1 MISKIFFIVSFIL
14 LLLSGIQ
21 NTSALSQTLRIGY
34 VEFPPMTYTDQN
46 GEPAGL
52 LMESAIKTIEK
63 AGFDWEAVSLPANR
77 IGSLMATGQIHVWLG
92 LDTLPQ
98 FKGNTHVG
106 AAVVEKLT
114 LRAYTIGQ
122 KPPIHSLQDL
132 NGKTLLILRG
142 YSYGGWTSY
151 IKNPA
156 NDIRYLEFNTHEKAF
171 ERLKILSERINDLY
185 LLNYKHPSDIVLQKL
200 VLPNIQF
207 NQISSFDMHFVVTK
221 KMVEAEAILERIET
235 AFQQLSASGE

>member
-1 MISKIFFIVSFIL
+1 MISKNFFIATFIL
-14 LLLSGIQ
+14 LLLSGI
-21 NTSALSQTLRIGY
+21 NGTPAFSQTLRIGY

-52 LMESAIKTIEK
+52 LMESAIKTMEK

-77 IGSLMATGQIHVWLG
+77 IGSLMATGHIHVWLG

-98 FKGNTHVG
+98 FNGNTHVG
-106 AAVVEKLT
+106 AAVLEKLT
-114 LRAYTIGQ
+114 LRAYTIGH
-122 KPPIHSLQDL
+122 KPPIHNRQDL
-132 NGKTLLILRG
+132 NGKTILILRG

-151 IKNPA
+151 IKDPT

-171 ERLKILSERINDLY
+171 ERLRILSKRIDNLY

-200 VLPNIQF
+200 ALPDIQF
-207 NQISSFDMHFVVTK
+207 NQISSLNMHFVVTK
-221 KMVEAEAILERIET
+221 KMAGAKAILERIET
-235 AFQQLSASGE
+235 AFQQLAASGD

>member
-1 MISKIFFIVSFIL
+1 
-14 LLLSGIQ
+14 
-21 NTSALSQTLRIGY
+21 
-34 VEFPPMTYTDQN
+34 MTYTDQN

-77 IGSLMATGQIHVWLG
+77 IGSLMATGHIHVWLG

-106 AAVVEKLT
+106 VAVVEKLT
-114 LRAYTIGQ
+114 LGAYTIGY
-122 KPPIHSLQDL
+122 KPPINKLQDL

-151 IKNPA
+151 IKDPA
-156 NDIRYLEFNTHEKAF
+156 NNIRYLEFNTHEKAF
-171 ERLKILSERINDLY
+171 ERLKILSERIDNLY

-200 VLPNIQF
+200 ALPDLQF

-221 KMVEAEAILERIET
+221 KMAEAKIILERIET
-235 AFQQLSASGE
+235 AFQQLSESGE